1 MSFITISA
9 FTVIYVKHKNR
20 LINID
25 IERSEKK
32 LSNELNEHK
41 RLLDIKAQLIDKK
54 LTDSNI
60 KRILGMEIPEVPVVP
75 SGDDDDPNNAIDDG
89 DAYYRCCVRSGIIS
103 SIRDAK
109 GCGDDT
115 VFCEDS
121 GV

>member
-1 MSFITISA
+1 MINLIILSFITISA

-32 LSNELNEHK
+32 LSNELNKHK

-60 KRILGMEIPEVPVVP
+60 KRILGMEIP
-75 SGDDDDPNNAIDDG
+75 DKNKIIYIDL
-89 DAYYRCCVRSGIIS
+89 V
-103 SIRDAK
+103 
-109 GCGDDT
+109 
-115 VFCEDS
+115 E
-121 GV
+121 

>member
-1 MSFITISA
+1 MSIMINLIILSFITISA

-60 KRILGMEIPEVPVVP
+60 KRILGMEIPDKNKVIY
-75 SGDDDDPNNAIDDG
+75 IDL
-89 DAYYRCCVRSGIIS
+89 V
-103 SIRDAK
+103 
-109 GCGDDT
+109 
-115 VFCEDS
+115 E
-121 GV
+121 

>member
-1 MSFITISA
+1 MINLIILSFITISA

-60 KRILGMEIPEVPVVP
+60 KRILGMEIP
-75 SGDDDDPNNAIDDG
+75 DKNKIIYIDL
-89 DAYYRCCVRSGIIS
+89 V
-103 SIRDAK
+103 
-109 GCGDDT
+109 
-115 VFCEDS
+115 E
-121 GV
+121 

>member
-1 MSFITISA
+1 MINLIILSFITISA

-60 KRILGMEIPEVPVVP
+60 KRILGMEIPYK
-75 SGDDDDPNNAIDDG
+75 NKIIYIDL
-89 DAYYRCCVRSGIIS
+89 V
-103 SIRDAK
+103 
-109 GCGDDT
+109 
-115 VFCEDS
+115 E
-121 GV
+121 

>member
-1 MSFITISA
+1 MINLIILSFITISA

-60 KRILGMEIPEVPVVP
+60 KRILGMEIPDKNKVIY
-75 SGDDDDPNNAIDDG
+75 IDL
-89 DAYYRCCVRSGIIS
+89 V
-103 SIRDAK
+103 
-109 GCGDDT
+109 
-115 VFCEDS
+115 E
-121 GV
+121 

>member
-1 MSFITISA
+1 MINLIILSFITISA

-32 LSNELNEHK
+32 LSNELNKHK

-60 KRILGMEIPEVPVVP
+60 KRILGMEIPDKNKVIY
-75 SGDDDDPNNAIDDG
+75 IDL
-89 DAYYRCCVRSGIIS
+89 V
-103 SIRDAK
+103 
-109 GCGDDT
+109 
-115 VFCEDS
+115 E
-121 GV
+121 